1 MEVYKSFLLW
11 KTLISECN
19 IPSKT
24 ESKEGVGE
32 KSEENKARKMPT
44 KEGV

>member
-1 MEVYKSFLLW
+1 
-11 KTLISECN
+11 LISECD

-24 ESKEGVGE
+24 ESKEEVGE
-32 KSEENKARKMPT
+32 KSEGKKARKMPT